1 MWRRERQRME
11 GCPER
16 KENMAY
22 IKNADIQGNAWV
34 AEGAVVIG
42 NVTVGDESSVW
53 YNAVIRGDMAPVVIG
68 CGSNVQDG
76 VVVHTDKDF
85 PCKEG
90 NSVTVGHNAILH
102 GCTIGHNTVIGMGSI
117 VMNGA
122 KIGEDCII
130 GAGSL
135 VTEGTEIPD
144 GMLAFGSPARVI
156 RPLTE
161 EEKKHN
167 ETSAITYILT
177 KNLQQQ

>member
-1 MWRRERQRME
+1 
-11 GCPER
+11 
-16 KENMAY
+16 MAY
-22 IKNADIQGNAWV
+22 IKNAHIQGNAWV

-53 YNAVIRGDMAPVVIG
+53 YNAVIRGDMAPIVIG

-76 VVVHTDKDF
+76 VVVHADKDF
-85 PCKEG
+85 PCKVG
-90 NSVTVGHNAILH
+90 NNVTIGHNAIIH
-102 GCTIGHNTVIGMGSI
+102 GCTIGHNTVIGMGAI

-122 KIGEDCII
+122 KVGEDCII

-167 ETSAITYILT
+167 ETSALAYMLT
-177 KNLQQQ
+177 KNLQQ